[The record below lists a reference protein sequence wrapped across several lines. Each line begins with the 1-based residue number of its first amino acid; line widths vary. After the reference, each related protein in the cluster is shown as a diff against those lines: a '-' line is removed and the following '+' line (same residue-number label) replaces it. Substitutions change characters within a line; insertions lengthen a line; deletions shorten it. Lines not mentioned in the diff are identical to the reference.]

1 MLAAVSSAAAQSTSA
16 GAPGVNPK
24 DNITKGELFYRFD
37 RLDGGASIQA
47 LAFKFDHAFNASVEA
62 NVEVPPIRL
71 NTPGDDFSGLGDIA
85 LRVRHV
91 RTAGPWSVIVA
102 AEAALPT
109 ASRDKLGRGKWQL
122 NPVAGGSTHSRQRPS
137 LSWATSTLFSVAD
150 DDTRPDI
157 SDMQPRVLLA
167 RVWKRGYWALADL
180 KYTKALKGDKSEWLD
195 LEFEGG
201 AMLAPDLGAWM
212 RLGTSGMDSTRRW
225 GVLFGLR
232 RIW

>member
-37 RLDGGASIQA
+37 RLDGGESIQA

-122 NPVAGGSTHSRQRPS
+122 NPVAGVVYAFTPTTFAFLGYKHSFFGGRRRYAARHQRHAAAR
-137 LSWATSTLFSVAD
+137 LAG
-150 DDTRPDI
+150 TR
-157 SDMQPRVLLA
+157 ME
-167 RVWKRGYWALADL
+167 
-180 KYTKALKGDKSEWLD
+180 KGL
-195 LEFEGG
+195 
-201 AMLAPDLGAWM
+201 
-212 RLGTSGMDSTRRW
+212 LGTGRPEVHQGTQGRQV
-225 GVLFGLR
+225 GVAR
-232 RIW
+232 P